1 MEALVEEAAT
11 YDKCLAKIKEKYG
24 PGVLVSRVEKGRT
37 GGILGLF
44 EKDVV
49 RLVFTIQNKPF
60 VPEDTDKSKN
70 NKQMQEQSNS
80 DSANS
85 KQKKAFTPPDDQTS
99 RIKILKEAILQSP
112 EIAEK
117 IHPLLRQKQAHNDI
131 RTDSQNNE
139 LRLLNETVKKL
150 AAQINEKR
158 GFSEEHENIKKII
171 TILEEN
177 DFTGKYIYTIKEKI
191 NNELTLKE
199 LDNFEF
205 LQKKVIE
212 WIAATICIKPE
223 NNTANGKVIALV
235 GPTGIG
241 KTTTLAKLAAYY
253 LLAASKKAGR
263 LLDVRMITLDQ
274 YRIGASFQIQKY
286 CEHMKIPL
294 AIADSPNDLHK
305 YLSLYKN
312 SADIICIDTTG
323 RSPVDTENILKMQSY
338 FEVIDKENSEIY
350 LIVSAVTKPADIRE
364 IMRQYGGFKYS
375 SLIITKLDETLTT
388 GSIISILAETGIPI
402 TYVTTGQ
409 KVPNDIERASLSV
422 FLKKLK
428 GFNLEYG
435 YGEYI
440 KNNFNDERPIVWE
453 KWR

>member
-24 PGVLVSRVEKGRT
+24 PGVLVLRVEKGKT

-60 VPEDTDKSKN
+60 VPQDNDNSKN
-70 NKQMQEQSNS
+70 EKQEFEHLN
-80 DSANS
+80 SANF
-85 KQKKAFTPPDDQTS
+85 KQKTFTPPNDQTS

-117 IHPLLRQKQAHNDI
+117 IHPLLKQKQENNDVLAAA
-131 RTDSQNNE
+131 QNDQ

-150 AAQINEKR
+150 AEQINEKR

-171 TILEEN
+171 AILEEN
-177 DFTGKYIYTIKEKI
+177 DFTNKYIYSIKEKI

-212 WIAATICIKPE
+212 WIASAICIKSE
-223 NNTANGKVIALV
+223 NNTVSGKIIALV

-253 LLAASKKAGR
+253 LLAAPKKAER
-263 LLDVRMITLDQ
+263 SLDVRMITLDQ

-338 FEVIDKENSEIY
+338 FEAVDDENSEIY

-364 IMRQYGGFKYS
+364 IIRQYSGFKYS
-375 SLIITKLDETLTT
+375 SLIITKLDETLNT
-388 GSIISILAETGIPI
+388 GSIISILSETDIPAA
-402 TYVTTGQ
+402 YVTTGQ
-409 KVPNDIERASLSV
+409 KVPNDIERASKSI

-428 GFNLEYG
+428 GFNLEEG
-435 YGEYI
+435 YGKYI
-440 KNNFNDERPIVWE
+440 EDNFNDERPIVWE